1 MLRTY
6 QDTKTLCYYL
16 LRTPKDEAYFVYFTF
31 ESNEGM
37 CFYST
42 VDDSLKGQYRDI
54 EVRCPIEWRDDLNAL
69 IKRLQ
74 AEIRLDVLEEKTI
87 TDEQMP

>member
-6 QDTKTLCYYL
+6 QSTKELFYCV

-42 VDDSLKGQYRDI
+42 IDDSLKGQYRDI
-54 EVRCPIEWRDDLNAL
+54 EVRCPIEWKSQLLAL
-69 IKRLQ
+69 IERLQ
-74 AEIRLDVLEEKTI
+74 TQMRLDVLEEKI
-87 TDEQMP
+87 ILDA